1 MLLASLIS
9 TRNFRPRY
17 LEKSTPGWI
26 GHLPF
31 ANWLVLD
38 RAPRLVV
45 ELGTHFGNSYFTLCQ
60 SVADH
65 QLPTKCFA
73 VDCWE
78 GDLQAGAYGQKVYQ
92 QVADYNRSHYADF
105 SSLLRM
111 TFDEALGKFEDGSVD
126 LLHIDGL
133 HTYDAVKHDFETWR
147 GKLSDRAVVLF
158 HDISVE
164 KEGFGVSRFWH
175 ELKSVYPAHLEF
187 EHNYGLGVLSVWQM
201 GMPEPP
207 VWLRPGSLAQMLVRR
222 TFRNRGIELA
232 VDHKTN
238 QPR

>member
-1 MLLASLIS
+1 VLPASLIR

-17 LEKSTPGWI
+17 IERSTPGWI

-38 RAPRLVV
+38 RVPRRVV
-45 ELGTHFGNSYFTLCQ
+45 ELGTHFGNSYFTMCQ
-60 SVADH
+60 SVEH
-65 QLPTKCFA
+65 YRLPTKCFA

-78 GDLQAGAYGQKVYQ
+78 GDLQAGAYGQKVYE
-92 QVADYNRSHYADF
+92 QVLDYNRSHYADF

-111 TFDEALGKFEDGSVD
+111 TFDEALASFKDGSVD

-133 HTYDAVKHDFETWR
+133 HTYDAVKHDFESWR

-175 ELKSVYPAHLEF
+175 ELKSLYPMHAEF
-187 EHNYGLGVLSVWQM
+187 GHNFGLGILWAPTGSQVS
-201 GMPEPP
+201 PP
-207 VWLRPGSLAQMLVRR
+207 QWLRPGTVAQMLVKRI
-222 TFRNRGIELA
+222 FSHRGISLA
-232 VDHKTN
+232 VQHKT
-238 QPR
+238 QKAS